1 MRKVSDGVFE
11 FEDTEIDIIV
21 GALRLLAETHR
32 DIRTPA
38 VILDIIYDK
47 MPYPDGEA
55 EWSRDADDFDQL
67 ADELLGDEP
76 EGAEPDAPDDLTE
89 MLNEVA
95 PKKRKS
101 P

>member
-11 FEDTEIDIIV
+11 LEDTEIDIIV
-21 GALRLLAETHR
+21 GALRSLAETHR

-55 EWSRDADDFDQL
+55 EWCRDADDFDQL

-76 EGAEPDAPDDLTE
+76 RGQSLP
-89 MLNEVA
+89 MI
-95 PKKRKS
+95 
-101 P
+101 

>member
-21 GALRLLAETHR
+21 GALRMLAGVHR
-32 DIRTPA
+32 EVVTPTP
-38 VILDIIYDK
+38 ILDIIYDK
-47 MPYPDGEA
+47 MPYPDGE
-55 EWSRDADDFDQL
+55 ESWSRDADDFDQL

-76 EGAEPDAPDDLTE
+76 RETEPESPDDLTE

-95 PKKRKS
+95 PKRKK
-101 P
+101 

>member
-11 FEDTEIDIIV
+11 LEDTEIDIIV
-21 GALRLLAETHR
+21 GALRLLAGVHR
-32 DIRTPA
+32 EVVTPTP
-38 VILDIIYDK
+38 ILDIIYDK

-55 EWSRDADDFDQL
+55 EWCRDADDFDQL

-76 EGAEPDAPDDLTE
+76 GETESESPDDLTE

-95 PKKRKS
+95 PKKRKR